1 MEFLERLSNPVEG
14 VSCECWCLCE
24 VAEVEEST
32 ESNKERTRN
41 TTSYSAYDIALDG
54 AMVATGNLLQ
64 IGYTLIE
71 CSIPYQGLDDGE
83 TEI

>member
-1 MEFLERLSNPVEG
+1 MEFLEHPSNPVEG
-14 VSCECWCLCE
+14 VSCESWCLCK

-54 AMVATGNLLQ
+54 AMVVTGNLLQ

-71 CSIPYQGLDDGE
+71 CSISYQGLDDGE
-83 TEI
+83 MEI

>member
-1 MEFLERLSNPVEG
+1 MY
-14 VSCECWCLCE
+14 
-24 VAEVEEST
+24 
-32 ESNKERTRN
+32 RN

-83 TEI
+83 MEI